1 MTKEMVTFAES
12 CPPSDEM
19 TYLPSRGSSILPLKD
34 KPRDASVSFYSYC
47 RIYDNLITDYNNCH

>member
-1 MTKEMVTFAES
+1 MVTFAES